1 MSDVPHNRGLSILKP
16 ARHVEHAYQHIYEV
30 CITITSRL
38 GYSVYACAPVTET
51 QACQQ
56 RN

>member
-1 MSDVPHNRGLSILKP
+1 MLKP
-16 ARHVEHAYQHIYEV
+16 ARHVERAYQHIYEV